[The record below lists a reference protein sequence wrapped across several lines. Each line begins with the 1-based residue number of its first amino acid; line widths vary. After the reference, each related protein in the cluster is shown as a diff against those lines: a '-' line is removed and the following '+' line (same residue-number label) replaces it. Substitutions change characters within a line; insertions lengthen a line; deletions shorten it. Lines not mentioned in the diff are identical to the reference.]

1 MYAHNHISVWNK
13 MSTPIQ
19 IEKEFILWR
28 ILKSITIEP
37 AVFMISLSTTMENI
51 ASSQIVIDK
60 SCKIDFPYNDTICEN
75 LVTDFKDQNSEIQKE
90 VNIYL
95 TFVGNFVR
103 YYLVNTNKQNTTLVL
118 ELIFKGQCCKLCSA
132 QKKFDRLIYLI
143 IILKSLHKII

>member
-103 YYLVNTNKQNTTLVL
+103 HYLVNTNKQNTTLVL

-132 QKKFDRLIYLI
+132 QKNCTLTD
-143 IILKSLHKII
+143 

>member
-1 MYAHNHISVWNK
+1 MYAHNQFSVWNK
-13 MSTPIQ
+13 MGTPIQ

-90 VNIYL
+90 VNICF
-95 TFVGNFVR
+95 TFGNFVR
-103 YYLVNTNKQNTTLVL
+103 YRKIGKYKKAKTQ
-118 ELIFKGQCCKLCSA
+118 LCYSVGN
-132 QKKFDRLIYLI
+132 
-143 IILKSLHKII
+143 

>member
-103 YYLVNTNKQNTTLVL
+103 HYLVNTNKQNTTLVL

-132 QKKFDRLIYLI
+132 QKKL
-143 IILKSLHKII
+143 

>member
-132 QKKFDRLIYLI
+132 QKKKL
-143 IILKSLHKII
+143 